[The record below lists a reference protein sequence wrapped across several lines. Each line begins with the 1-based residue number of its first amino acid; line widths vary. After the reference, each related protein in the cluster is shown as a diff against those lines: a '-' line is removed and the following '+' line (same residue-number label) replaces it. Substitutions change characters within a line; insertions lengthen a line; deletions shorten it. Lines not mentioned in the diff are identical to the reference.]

1 MNKNDDIKRVPG
13 QCVRPRGCSGQ
24 GPGSPGSRAQGSSGQ
39 PLSLSL
45 DTACWSPSTSDTLDP
60 SSTLAH
66 SIPPLDAQGLSL
78 FWFSL
83 APRVGRK
90 AQHQARPGRLQRLP
104 QPPPGMPHVSPV
116 LAVAWLPRVSGGTP
130 GRIPRA
136 ELPVG
141 SQCMWL
147 LGLQPSAPSCPPQT
161 HCCPSCRGISRGAWP
176 STAPPLTPGCHHNAL
191 RPQSLEP
198 AKTLDW
204 TTPVLT
210 LAKSPRL
217 RRRHTHKRGR
227 GCTPACPVTPH
238 PRPAEAQLPPSLGAH
253 RCPRTQPLR

>member
-13 QCVRPRGCSGQ
+13 QCVRPQGCSGQ
-24 GPGSPGSRAQGSSGQ
+24 GPGSPGSPGSRAQGSSCQ
-39 PLSLSL
+39 PPSPVDSPSPCPSPALGP
-45 DTACWSPSTSDTLDP
+45 ACWSPSASATLDS

-66 SIPPLDAQGLSL
+66 SISPLDAQGLSL

-83 APRVGRK
+83 SPRVGRK
-90 AQHQARPGRLQRLP
+90 AQHQACPGQLQRLP
-104 QPPPGMPHVSPV
+104 QPPPGMPHVSPI
-116 LAVAWLPRVSGGTP
+116 LAVAWLPRVSVGTP
-130 GRIPRA
+130 GRTAQA

-141 SQCMWL
+141 SQCVWL
-147 LGLQPSAPSCPPQT
+147 LGLRPSAASCPRQT
-161 HCCPSCRGISRGAWP
+161 HCCPSCRGINRGAWP

-204 TTPVLT
+204 RTPVLT

-227 GCTPACPVTPH
+227 GLH
-238 PRPAEAQLPPSLGAH
+238 PSLPYH
-253 RCPRTQPLR
+253 PPPLTR

>member
-24 GPGSPGSRAQGSSGQ
+24 GPGSRAQGSSGQ

-90 AQHQARPGRLQRLP
+90 AQHQACPGRLQRLP
-104 QPPPGMPHVSPV
+104 QPPSGMPHVSPV
-116 LAVAWLPRVSGGTP
+116 LAVAWLPRVSAGGPQVEFP
-130 GRIPRA
+130 GQSSQWGLSACGCWTFGPQHLPARA
-136 ELPVG
+136 R
-141 SQCMWL
+141 
-147 LGLQPSAPSCPPQT
+147 

-210 LAKSPRL
+210 LAKSPWL

-238 PRPAEAQLPPSLGAH
+238 PQPAEAQLPPSLGAH
-253 RCPRTQPLR
+253 RCPRGGRR